1 MPPALRIVDS
11 VRGKAATWFAANA
24 DGCIGLAIGSIAVCE
39 ITPAATGADGFVLT
53 WQADS
58 LRSWREPI
66 AGPDTLETVAAAAA
80 RWFCVLPPAADFLSG
95 FRDLAPTAAVPA
107 PLADEGLLA
116 RFADLLA
123 AILDDP
129 LTTLPGPGPD
139 GGPPL
144 ELRLSH
150 FRPDLVDLAATLLDE
165 AGR

>member
-1 MPPALRIVDS
+1 MAPALRIVET
-11 VRGKAATWFAANA
+11 VRGNAATWFAANA
-24 DGCIGLAIGSIAVCE
+24 DGCISLAIGSIAVCE
-39 ITPAATGADGFVLT
+39 ITPVAIGADGVVQT
-53 WQADS
+53 WQAAS
-58 LRSWREPI
+58 LRSWRVPI
-66 AGPDTLETVAAAAA
+66 GGPDALEVVAAAAA
-80 RWFCVLPPAADFLSG
+80 KWFRVLPPAPDILAG
-95 FRDLAPTAAVPA
+95 FIDRAPPAAMPAPT
-107 PLADEGLLA
+107 ADEGLLA

-123 AILDDP
+123 TILDDP